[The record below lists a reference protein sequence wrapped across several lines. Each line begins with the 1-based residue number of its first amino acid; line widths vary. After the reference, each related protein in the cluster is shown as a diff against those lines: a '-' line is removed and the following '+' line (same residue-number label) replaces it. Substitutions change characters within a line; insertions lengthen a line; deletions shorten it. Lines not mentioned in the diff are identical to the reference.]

1 MLLGP
6 VGIVSG
12 LIVCT
17 LWSAAFAALLAPV
30 FSGGAPDGS
39 LLGDLSSWDAAAVAA
54 SSVLIAAVAL
64 AVTRA
69 LAVGCGAMAHG
80 LLADEEREQMT
91 ERIATLETSRSGAV
105 ESADA
110 RLRRI
115 ERDLH
120 DGAQH
125 RLAYIAMEL
134 GRARA
139 KLPEDPAAVDTL
151 LAGAHDE
158 SKRAMRELRDLVRG
172 IHPSVLS
179 DRGLDAA
186 LSGLAERA
194 SVPVEINSSLAERLP
209 PAVETAAYYVVAE
222 TLTNVG
228 RHSGASRAEV
238 DVAHRPRPARADRR
252 GRRPR
257 RRRAPPRLGARG
269 PRPAGRGAR
278 RHARGDEPRGR
289 ADHDH
294 GLAAMRVV
302 IAEDL
307 VLLREGIAALLA
319 DHGHQVVA
327 AVGDGEG
334 LLDAMAEHAPDLA
347 VVDVRMPPTQ
357 TDEGVR
363 AAVEA
368 RRRRPDAA
376 ILILSQYVEERYAS
390 DLLSSGTVGV
400 GYLLKDRVAEVQ
412 EFVAAAERVAAGGT
426 VIDPE
431 VVAQLL
437 GRGRDEPLD
446 ALTPRE
452 REVLGLMAEGHSNA
466 AIVERLGI
474 SHSAVEKHVRKVFT
488 KLGLPETEHHHRRV
502 LAVLTYL
509 GV

>member
-1 MLLGP
+1 
-6 VGIVSG
+6 
-12 LIVCT
+12 
-17 LWSAAFAALLAPV
+17 
-30 FSGGAPDGS
+30 
-39 LLGDLSSWDAAAVAA
+39 
-54 SSVLIAAVAL
+54 
-64 AVTRA
+64 
-69 LAVGCGAMAHG
+69 
-80 LLADEEREQMT
+80 
-91 ERIATLETSRSGAV
+91 
-105 ESADA
+105 
-110 RLRRI
+110 
-115 ERDLH
+115 
-120 DGAQH
+120 
-125 RLAYIAMEL
+125 
-134 GRARA
+134 
-139 KLPEDPAAVDTL
+139 
-151 LAGAHDE
+151 
-158 SKRAMRELRDLVRG
+158 
-172 IHPSVLS
+172 
-179 DRGLDAA
+179 
-186 LSGLAERA
+186 
-194 SVPVEINSSLAERLP
+194 
-209 PAVETAAYYVVAE
+209 
-222 TLTNVG
+222 
-228 RHSGASRAEV
+228 
-238 DVAHRPRPARADRR
+238 
-252 GRRPR
+252 
-257 RRRAPPRLGARG
+257 
-269 PRPAGRGAR
+269 
-278 RHARGDEPRGR
+278 
-289 ADHDH
+289 
-294 GLAAMRVV
+294 MRVV

-319 DHGHQVVA
+319 DHGHEVVA
-327 AVGDGEG
+327 AVGDGDG

-347 VVDVRMPPTQ
+347 IVDVRMPPTQ

-390 DLLSSGTVGV
+390 DLLSSGAVGV
-400 GYLLKDRVAEVQ
+400 GYLLKDRVADVQ

>member
-1 MLLGP
+1 
-6 VGIVSG
+6 
-12 LIVCT
+12 
-17 LWSAAFAALLAPV
+17 
-30 FSGGAPDGS
+30 
-39 LLGDLSSWDAAAVAA
+39 
-54 SSVLIAAVAL
+54 
-64 AVTRA
+64 
-69 LAVGCGAMAHG
+69 
-80 LLADEEREQMT
+80 
-91 ERIATLETSRSGAV
+91 
-105 ESADA
+105 
-110 RLRRI
+110 
-115 ERDLH
+115 
-120 DGAQH
+120 
-125 RLAYIAMEL
+125 
-134 GRARA
+134 
-139 KLPEDPAAVDTL
+139 
-151 LAGAHDE
+151 
-158 SKRAMRELRDLVRG
+158 
-172 IHPSVLS
+172 
-179 DRGLDAA
+179 
-186 LSGLAERA
+186 
-194 SVPVEINSSLAERLP
+194 
-209 PAVETAAYYVVAE
+209 
-222 TLTNVG
+222 
-228 RHSGASRAEV
+228 
-238 DVAHRPRPARADRR
+238 
-252 GRRPR
+252 
-257 RRRAPPRLGARG
+257 
-269 PRPAGRGAR
+269 
-278 RHARGDEPRGR
+278 
-289 ADHDH
+289 
-294 GLAAMRVV
+294 MRVV